1 MVKITLSRF
10 TRDAAQQLAGGQN
23 LSYQFCVYPAGY
35 SSSCSCLVL
44 VCLFSSKKYFKAVV
58 ASLVDCSYRCFVWF
72 CKVTQTFWVTIN
84 LMLVQLCI
92 HTFVHLNDSYSLGCY
107 FYHRYLA
114 IGSDLRANIWGMK
127 LLLPASLSPNIF
139 VYTYKKSIY
148 VFIYLQIHTYVYI
161 YIHLC
166 SRCSL
171 AVFFS
176 NHEFECGEWTCI
188 FFFSGVLFMHCSVG
202 LSGQSDP

>member
-1 MVKITLSRF
+1 MRLSSLQVGKTWVINF
-10 TRDAAQQLAGGQN
+10 VFIQLDIVVHVVVW
-23 LSYQFCVYPAGY
+23 FWF
-35 SSSCSCLVL
+35 
-44 VCLFSSKKYFKAVV
+44 VCFLPKKYFKAVV

-92 HTFVHLNDSYSLGCY
+92 HTFVHLNDSYNLGCY

-139 VYTYKKSIY
+139 VYTYKKKYICIY
-148 VFIYLQIHTYVYI
+148 IFANTYICIYI
-161 YIHLC
+161 YTCVAGALWQ
-166 SRCSL
+166 
-171 AVFFS
+171 FFFPIMSS
-176 NHEFECGEWTCI
+176 NVVNGHVLI
-188 FFFSGVLFMHCSVG
+188 FFSGVLFMHCSVG